1 MTNTDAVL
9 VEDRD
14 SVLYV
19 TLNRP
24 ERRNALS
31 AAVLERLEDV
41 AAFVAKHPNEVRA
54 VVLRGS
60 EGVFCTGGDIKDF
73 KAVFQEGGADHLAVA
88 ANNRR
93 GGVAF
98 TALDRLP
105 TVLIAAVEGA
115 AMGGGV
121 GLAAVADI
129 TLATAGT
136 RFSLSETTL
145 GIPPAQISPFVT
157 ARVGPHHAR
166 ALMLT
171 AARINAQ
178 EAHRIGLVDR
188 VVADSA
194 ALDEAVD
201 DVLAQ
206 VRRCAPGANAA
217 SKALVHL
224 TAITPLEDLLDVA
237 ASKFADA
244 MLGDEGR
251 EGIRG
256 FVGKSAPAWSAAKV

>member
-1 MTNTDAVL
+1 MTNAEDVL

-14 SVLYV
+14 GVLYV

-31 AAVLERLEDV
+31 ASVIERLEDV
-41 AAFVAKHPNEVRA
+41 VTYVADHPNEVRA
-54 VVLRGS
+54 VVLRGA
-60 EGVFCTGGDIKDF
+60 EGVFCAGGDIKEF
-73 KAVFQEGGADHLAVA
+73 KIVFQEGGSDHSAVA

-93 GGVAF
+93 GGAVF

-129 TLATAGT
+129 TLATADT
-136 RFSLSETTL
+136 RFSLTETTL

-157 ARVGPHHAR
+157 ARVGQHQAR

-171 AARINAQ
+171 AARIDAQ
-178 EAHRIGLVDR
+178 EAHRVGLVDR

-194 ALDEAVD
+194 ALDDAVD

-206 VRRCAPGANAA
+206 IRRCAPSANAE
-217 SKALVHL
+217 SKALVHMA
-224 TAITPLEDLLDVA
+224 AITPLEDLLDVA
-237 ASKFADA
+237 AGKFADA
-244 MLGDEGR
+244 MLGAEAR
-251 EGIRG
+251 EGIRA
-256 FVGKSAPAWSAAKV
+256 FLGKSAPDWSAAKV